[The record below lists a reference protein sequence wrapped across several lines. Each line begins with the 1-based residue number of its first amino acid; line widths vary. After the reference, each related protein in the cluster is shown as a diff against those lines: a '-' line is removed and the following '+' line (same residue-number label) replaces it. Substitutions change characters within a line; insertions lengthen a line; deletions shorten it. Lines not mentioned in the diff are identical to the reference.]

1 MTEPSTTTT
10 ASTTRTTAQAV
21 EGELALATLTTTVDN
36 ALEEREDDYGVHVV
50 HAAPHVTRAEPL
62 VQGGGQEGHIEGE
75 DSGRDTSHSQIDE
88 NALQESRIHE
98 TVAEEHAHEHHRHG
112 RVLDN
117 GGDGHP
123 TSVDMLMSLFDHLD
137 LGAIMHHL
145 SEEDADEVEN
155 TDQEDLTTAESTS
168 TIQTTS
174 SSPVTTQPKTRDL
187 EVKLVRV
194 DTAAPITTVSTTP
207 SSPST
212 EEDAV
217 TTTATTFAT
226 TTTTSK
232 VSTKGRE
239 EDKVHVVLPEGY
251 TTKGS
256 PPERSTTK
264 PPRSSRKSHPLST
277 TVTTTG
283 PARNTFSMPEPVY
296 TATETTTA
304 TSKSKELNDS
314 PIRPFDSS
322 TREKIRAKLRSE
334 QDSSTF
340 EVLEAIN
347 SKTLAEARAAT
358 DRESRAREMALKAL
372 AAKEA
377 LFQRLRATSTTTAR
391 PTTTAAPIPEDSLV
405 DRRKVLFSQRAT
417 TKRPTLPK
425 GKAAVLTAEQ
435 AKKQQILEEIRRNK
449 QSPRPS
455 RPKPKVKS
463 LSLSQPRVS
472 SLTER
477 LRPSLSI
484 LSSARSK
491 ASSSSASQQPN
502 HRRPKTVSDLLR
514 SSQAAAK
521 RQKVGE
527 AAPMDK
533 EAARRERS
541 SSQAR
546 PPSSSQPSVSA
557 EEIRQRLRCKLM
569 RGHC

>member
-1 MTEPSTTTT
+1 M
-10 ASTTRTTAQAV
+10 
-21 EGELALATLTTTVDN
+21 
-36 ALEEREDDYGVHVV
+36 
-50 HAAPHVTRAEPL
+50 
-62 VQGGGQEGHIEGE
+62 
-75 DSGRDTSHSQIDE
+75 
-88 NALQESRIHE
+88 
-98 TVAEEHAHEHHRHG
+98 
-112 RVLDN
+112 
-117 GGDGHP
+117 
-123 TSVDMLMSLFDHLD
+123 
-137 LGAIMHHL
+137 
-145 SEEDADEVEN
+145 
-155 TDQEDLTTAESTS
+155 
-168 TIQTTS
+168 
-174 SSPVTTQPKTRDL
+174 
-187 EVKLVRV
+187 
-194 DTAAPITTVSTTP
+194 
-207 SSPST
+207 
-212 EEDAV
+212 
-217 TTTATTFAT
+217 
-226 TTTTSK
+226 
-232 VSTKGRE
+232 
-239 EDKVHVVLPEGY
+239 
-251 TTKGS
+251 
-256 PPERSTTK
+256 
-264 PPRSSRKSHPLST
+264 
-277 TVTTTG
+277 
-283 PARNTFSMPEPVY
+283 
-296 TATETTTA
+296 
-304 TSKSKELNDS
+304 NDS